1 MNESLDLRNRILMMR
16 KSNNLVL
23 DQFKSESKQ
32 INQKPEN
39 INEKTLTDL
48 NSQENLI
55 KTKDSLNYET
65 GFKKNNQP
73 TESKKMVKSKLFTNT
88 AELDSKNEKTIND
101 QTLDNLFSNNE
112 AQFRMIA
119 EKFNEAVEVILE
131 LSNKVKKLE
140 ETVSYLSNKSG
151 ENKKS
156 STFLSLRTYILVI
169 FTTFIIL
176 ALLTF
181 PFDLSLIKL
190 IIKDVVSSI

>member
-1 MNESLDLRNRILMMR
+1 MNESLDLRNRILKMR

-23 DQFKSESKQ
+23 DQFRSENKQ
-32 INQKPEN
+32 INPKPEI

-55 KTKDSLNYET
+55 KTKDALNYKPE
-65 GFKKNNQP
+65 FKKDNQT
-73 TESKKMVKSKLFTNT
+73 TENKKMVKSKLFTHSPDS
-88 AELDSKNEKTIND
+88 DSKNKKTIND

-156 STFLSLRTYILVI
+156 STFLSLRTYALVI

>member
-1 MNESLDLRNRILMMR
+1 MR

-23 DQFKSESKQ
+23 DQFRSENKQ
-32 INQKPEN
+32 INPKPEI
-39 INEKTLTDL
+39 INEKTLKDL

-73 TESKKMVKSKLFTNT
+73 TESKKMVKSKLFTDT
-88 AELDSKNEKTIND
+88 ADLDSKNKKTIND

-190 IIKDVVSSI
+190 IIKDVISSI

>member
-1 MNESLDLRNRILMMR
+1 MNESLDLRNRILKMR
-16 KSNNLVL
+16 ESNNLVL
-23 DQFKSESKQ
+23 DQFRSESRK
-32 INQKPEN
+32 INSKPE
-39 INEKTLTDL
+39 IITQKTSTDL
-48 NSQENLI
+48 NSQEYLI
-55 KTKDSLNYET
+55 ETREFVNHET
-65 GFKKNNQP
+65 GLKKNSHPN
-73 TESKKMVKSKLFTNT
+73 ESKKMVKSKSFTDIADLN
-88 AELDSKNEKTIND
+88 SKNEKTIND
-101 QTLDNLFSNNE
+101 QTLNSLFSDNE

-140 ETVSYLSNKSG
+140 ETVNYLSDKSA

-156 STFLSLRTYILVI
+156 STFFSLKTYVSII

-190 IIKDVVSSI
+190 IIKDVISSI